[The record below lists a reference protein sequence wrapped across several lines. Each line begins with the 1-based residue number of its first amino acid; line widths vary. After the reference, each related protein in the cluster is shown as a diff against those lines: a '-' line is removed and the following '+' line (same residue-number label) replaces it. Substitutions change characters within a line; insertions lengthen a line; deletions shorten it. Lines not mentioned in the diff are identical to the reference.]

1 MRVANTV
8 ELKNKTNELLRYAM
22 AGEPVIIT
30 LRGKPAAALTPL
42 AEDDLESFVMQYAQH
57 KADRPGRVGDM
68 LRYTSLASE
77 LGTVYAAYTE
87 RGVCAVDLA
96 PSDET
101 FARGLYRKYRRP
113 AVRDTHPPQTL
124 HRDLREFFASR
135 DGFTGPVDL
144 SMVGPFERMVL
155 ERLRQI
161 PRGQVRTYRDIAREI
176 GHPGAVRAVGNAC
189 AKNPVPLLVPCHR
202 VVRTDGGLG
211 GYSLRGGVALKR
223 KLLEQEGVNPSG
235 PRTSRSA

>member
-8 ELKNKTNELLRYAM
+8 ELKNKTNELLRYTM

-42 AEDDLESFVMQYAQH
+42 SEDDLEAFVLQYTQQ
-57 KADRPGRVGDM
+57 KAIVPRREAAM
-68 LRYTSLASE
+68 LRYTSLASD
-77 LGTVYAAYTE
+77 LGRVYVAYTD

-96 PSDET
+96 GSDEA
-101 FARGLYRKYRRP
+101 FARAVSRKHRRP
-113 AVRDTHPPQTL
+113 AVRDPHPPQELRQDL
-124 HRDLREFFASR
+124 HRFFESL
-135 DGFTGPVDL
+135 DGFAGPVDL
-144 SMVGPFERMVL
+144 SLVGPFERMVL
-155 ERLRQI
+155 ERLRRI
-161 PRGQVRTYRDIAREI
+161 PKGQVRTYRDIAREL

-211 GYSLRGGVALKR
+211 GYSLRGGTALKR
-223 KLLEQEGVNPSG
+223 RLLAREGVDVAVLQAS
-235 PRTSRSA
+235 